1 MNVDLQELRTKVEKE
16 LKELEERRSALQDQ
30 LSHVEAVQQF
40 AKELGDDGDK
50 APESEVKPETAASV
64 PKENPRSEIFGQS
77 LT

>member
-40 AKELGDDGDK
+40 AKELGDDADK
-50 APESEVKPETAASV
+50 EPESKVQAETVAGAS
-64 PKENPRSEIFGQS
+64 KENPRSEIFGQS